1 MCRLFPCIPIFRWF
15 LLLKS
20 AKRMCLLL
28 VKSVCFGVKKGRSEF
43 WRQVAQKHTTNNP
56 LSKSK
61 FHSLIS
67 LKRNSSFMRYLFIV
81 VNTLKTFYTD
91 IKILNVIKSRLCL
104 KERWQILR
112 VNNPKTVRIKDTQLP
127 RFCFCMTI
135 YVAQF
140 PHL

>member
-1 MCRLFPCIPIFRWF
+1 MQKERVCRVEVKTA
-15 LLLKS
+15 LLLV
-20 AKRMCLLL
+20 L
-28 VKSVCFGVKKGRSEF
+28 VKSVCFGVEKGRSEF

-56 LSKSK
+56 LSKLK

-104 KERWQILR
+104 KERWQI
-112 VNNPKTVRIKDTQLP
+112 
-127 RFCFCMTI
+127 
-135 YVAQF
+135 
-140 PHL
+140 